1 MTATIER
8 NYRKH
13 PHTARWLMRFH
24 AATAGLPADLPS
36 QDLLDLVPDEAPA
49 YQLSPGQQKLIFDL
63 VSEIT
68 ELDAET
74 GLQGADYNRRMT
86 EHQAWTP
93 ENAKRWIGNLI
104 AKKRELAARRPT
116 VPTVQV
122 ADGRYAV
129 EEDGVL
135 KFFKVKNGRTAGFVF
150 LDIQASSDW
159 HAVRDVAR
167 IRRVLALIAVDPK
180 AALIRYGQELGECG
194 DCGRPLTDPISRA
207 RGIGPICK
215 DK

>member
-1 MTATIER
+1 MVR
-8 NYRKH
+8 
-13 PHTARWLMRFH
+13 
-24 AATAGLPADLPS
+24 
-36 QDLLDLVPDEAPA
+36 
-49 YQLSPGQQKLIFDL
+49 
-63 VSEIT
+63 EIT

-74 GLQGADYNRRMT
+74 GVQAATYNREMT
-86 EHQAWTP
+86 EHNAWTP
-93 ENAKRWIGNLI
+93 TKVTTWIGRLI
-104 AKKRELAARRPT
+104 AKKRELVNVRPT
-116 VPTVQV
+116 IPTVQV

-135 KFFKVKNGRTAGFVF
+135 KFFKVKNGQRAGFVF
-150 LDIQASSDW
+150 LDIQASADW

-167 IRRVLALIAVDPK
+167 IHRVLALIAVDAR

-194 DCGRPLTDPISRA
+194 DCGRPLTDPVSRA